1 MEFLPQIL
9 ISGAQVG
16 CIYAM
21 MALSYF
27 IILSATGILNFA
39 QGEWMML
46 SAVLGVVL
54 LAFGLPYPVA
64 VLASVAGAVLVSQFF
79 EVVVIRPLQKRHA
92 EVSIMV
98 VALLGILVVT
108 RYTVGLTFGREDV
121 PLPGAFELT
130 PIMLGEIA
138 FIQPQTLVIYAATAA
153 TFGVLWFFLHAT
165 WLGRSFRIAA
175 IDPTG
180 AQVVGVNLGLI
191 RFASFGIGAAIA
203 GILGWLYGPL
213 YAAGYLIGHG
223 PGVKGF
229 IALLIG
235 GLVSPWG
242 ALVGGLTLGIFEVA
256 TAYYI
261 GSLWSEGIAFAVL
274 MVFLVVRPTGIIS
287 ERFTG
292 R

>member
-46 SAVLGVVL
+46 SAVFGVVSL
-54 LAFGLPYPVA
+54 SAGIPYPLA
-64 VLASVAGAVLVSQFF
+64 VLVSIAATVLVSQFF
-79 EVVVIRPLQKRHA
+79 EILIIRPLQKRHA
-92 EVSIMV
+92 EVNIMV
-98 VALLGILVVT
+98 VALLGVLVVT
-108 RYTVGLTFGREDV
+108 RYTVGLTYGREDL
-121 PLPGAFELT
+121 PLPGAFEPT
-130 PIMLGEIA
+130 PIVLGDFA
-138 FIQPQTLVIYAATAA
+138 FVQPQTLVIYVATAL
-153 TFGVLWFFLHAT
+153 TFGAIWLFLHYT

-175 IDPTG
+175 INPIG

-191 RFASFGIGAAIA
+191 RFTSFAIGAAIA
-203 GILGWLYGPL
+203 AILGWLYAPL
-213 YAAGYLIGHG
+213 YAAGYLIGEA

-235 GLVSPWG
+235 GLISPWG
-242 ALVGGLTLGIFEVA
+242 ALVGGLTLGVFEVA

-274 MVFLVVRPTGIIS
+274 MVFLVVRPTGIIG
-287 ERFTG
+287 ERSV